1 MTILQHKLAEA
12 ALAFRNTV
20 AGLTHWQGTMKA
32 VHFQSSEQHCV
43 LRWMPS
49 KECDVGW
56 AFSCK
61 GPRSFSLQVTKMGAD
76 PWYKMCPV

>member
-1 MTILQHKLAEA
+1 MHLGLTILQHKLAEA

-49 KECDVGW
+49 KECDVG
-56 AFSCK
+56 FLLQ
-61 GPRSFSLQVTKMGAD
+61 RSQILLFAGDKNGG
-76 PWYKMCPV
+76 